1 MATIRYTKSGSGQ
14 ADGSRWS
21 DAKPLA
27 ALDQDLRRAAA
38 ADTLLLGFDR
48 DREDPVFWSQTS
60 LVLGRTGAAQ
70 RPIRLAVGYIGH
82 PDDVQPIEPQS
93 ASTCFL
99 NSAISPLKRAAP
111 SMAGEPY
118 LRFSNAASFVDLAGF
133 TLRGAPADGF
143 IRFDQAASP
152 YAQISLRGIHAQ
164 RVGRVIET
172 LRGARLSGLLVENC
186 SAFSVSR
193 GFARFRSLERSLLRN
208 LVVDGGGLDGGG
220 ENVCQMLAFESGSD
234 VTLDSVFLD
243 NAVNMSGA
251 GEGKRSSY
259 VQGDGIVCEKETADF
274 RFRNCHAGA
283 MGDGG
288 FDLKTRGF
296 VMEDCSAV
304 RCKFGIRIWSDG
316 PNTIHRTAIH
326 SPRSA
331 GPNHGAC
338 IWFAGKAD
346 LYDCDLQAGAYSAV
360 FQSGE
365 GGSGAPRLRLFGGSV
380 RTDGNFPMLTG
391 SGGGT
396 VELNDVAVNGELR
409 SGLLKL

>member
-1 MATIRYTKSGSGQ
+1 MATIRYTKTGSGQ
-14 ADGSRWS
+14 ADGSRWP

-27 ALDQDLRRAAA
+27 ALDQDLRRASA
-38 ADTLLLGFDR
+38 ADTFLLGFDR

-60 LVLGRTGAAQ
+60 LVLNRTGAAQ

-82 PDDVQPIEPQS
+82 QDDVQPIEPQS
-93 ASTCFL
+93 VSTCFV
-99 NSAISPLKRAAP
+99 NSVISPLRRAGP

-118 LRFSNAASFVDLAGF
+118 LKFSNAAGFVDLAGF
-133 TLRGAPADGF
+133 IVRGAPSEGF
-143 IRFDQAASP
+143 IRFDQAASS
-152 YAQISLRGIHAQ
+152 YGQVSLRGIHAQ
-164 RVGRVIET
+164 RVGRVVET
-172 LRGARLSGLLVENC
+172 LRGARLSGAVIENC

-193 GFARFRSLERSLLRN
+193 GFARFRAIERSLLRN

-220 ENVCQMLAFESGSD
+220 ESVCQMLAFESGSD
-234 VTLDSVFLD
+234 VTLDSVFLS

-274 RFRNCHAGA
+274 RFRNCHASA

-316 PNTIHRTAIH
+316 PNAIHRTAIH
-326 SPRSA
+326 SPRPA

-365 GGSGAPRLRLFGGSV
+365 GGSGAPKLRLFGGSI

-396 VELNDVAVNGELR
+396 VELNDVTVNGELR
-409 SGLLKL
+409 SGVLKL